1 MENCLGRSE
10 QFQELNRKLTKEANK
25 LTNEMQAG
33 HVPIFQRW
41 LEKKLQCIDKSKDLM
56 GRNPNLTI
64 NDLAIILDNR
74 IEREAKKLD
83 KTNLFEKMETIYS
96 TLSALEWTRN
106 IVRTVVLKYRQL

>member
-1 MENCLGRSE
+1 MCLFFSDG
-10 QFQELNRKLTKEANK
+10 LK
-25 LTNEMQAG
+25 
-33 HVPIFQRW
+33 
-41 LEKKLQCIDKSKDLM
+41 KKLQCIDKSMELM

-64 NDLAIILDNR
+64 DDLATILDNR

-83 KTNLFEKMETIYS
+83 KTNSFEKMQTIYS

>member
-1 MENCLGRSE
+1 MENCLGRRE

-56 GRNPNLTI
+56 ARNLNLTI
-64 NDLAIILDNR
+64 DDLATILDNR

-83 KTNLFEKMETIYS
+83 KTNLFEMMETIYS